1 MTAPVREKVG
11 IAACR
16 VARAPLRLIAP
27 GLGSCLGIVLYDPAV
42 KVGGL
47 AHSLLPAPPAGMA
60 EERTGKFVDG
70 AILGMVAE
78 MTALGADRQRMWA
91 RIAGGAHMFASLPGS
106 ADDRVGARN
115 VRQARQTLE
124 SLRIPLQGEDVGGD
138 FGRTLEFDLA
148 TGQVRVRTV
157 CGPQSDYLI

>member
-1 MTAPVREKVG
+1 MPAREKVG

-16 VARAPLRLIAP
+16 VARAPLLLVAP
-27 GLGSCLGIVLYDPAV
+27 GLGSCLGIVLYDPTA

-47 AHSLLPAPPAGMA
+47 AHSLLPTPPTGSTGEKA
-60 EERTGKFVDG
+60 GKFVDG

-78 MTALGADRQRMWA
+78 MTALGADRQRLWA

-106 ADDRVGARN
+106 AEERVGARN
-115 VRQARQTLE
+115 VRQARQTLQ
-124 SLRIPLQGEDVGGD
+124 SLNIPLRGEDVGGD